1 LIDRVAGVPGLAAT
15 GEAAKAGPLA
25 LAVVLVL
32 AIACYFLF
40 RSMTRHLR
48 KVRTQFPANPPPG
61 PPDAVEPP
69 GPRGL
74 GPDTEEAATSAPATD
89 PSPAEP
95 VTPRPPDT
103 AAPA

>member
-1 LIDRVAGVPGLAAT
+1 LIDRVTGAPGLAAT

-48 KVRTQFPANPPPG
+48 KVRTQYPADPPPG
-61 PPDAVEPP
+61 PPDARELP
-69 GPRGL
+69 GPREPGS
-74 GPDTEEAATSAPATD
+74 DAEEAATSAPAAD
-89 PSPAEP
+89 PPPAEP
-95 VTPRPPDT
+95 GPPRPPDT
-103 AAPA
+103 SAPA